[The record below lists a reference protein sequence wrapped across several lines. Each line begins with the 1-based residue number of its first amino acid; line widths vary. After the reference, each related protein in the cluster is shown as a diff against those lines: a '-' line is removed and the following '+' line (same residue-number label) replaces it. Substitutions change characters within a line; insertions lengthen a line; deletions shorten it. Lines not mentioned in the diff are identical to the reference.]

1 MAHGTDKDRLR
12 YAVVGAGNIAQAAV
26 LPAFAHASE
35 NSELAAIVS
44 DNAEKRAALGKK
56 YGVATAAY
64 AELETIADQEEVD
77 AVYLALPNTLH
88 RPFTERAAA
97 VGLHVLCEKPMAM
110 TSDDC
115 KAMVSAC
122 EEAHRRLMIAYRLH
136 FEECNLRAIE
146 IVRSGQIG
154 EPRFISAVF
163 SQQVRSGDIRTQSRT
178 GGGALF
184 DMGIY
189 CINAARFL
197 FAAEPR
203 EVVALQVRGSEERF
217 REVDE
222 MTSALLRFPEDRL
235 AQITASQGA
244 SDVETC
250 RVVGT
255 EGDLRIEPAFGYAG
269 VLKHFLTVGGKIE
282 ETSFPKRDHFAPEL
296 VYFSRCVIDGV
307 SPAPSG
313 REGWADVRIMEAMQQ
328 SARTGERVSLEP
340 YEPGARPDPSRE
352 IRKPAVRPPR
362 TVHAP
367 PPNR

>member
-1 MAHGTDKDRLR
+1 MAHPTDKDRIR
-12 YAVVGAGNIAQAAV
+12 YAVVGAGNIAQVAV

-35 NSELAAIVS
+35 NSELAAILS

-64 AELETIADQEEVD
+64 ADLETIADQEEVD

-97 VGLHVLCEKPMAM
+97 AGLHVLCEKPMAM
-110 TSDDC
+110 TSVDC
-115 KAMVSAC
+115 KAMVNAC
-122 EEAHRRLMIAYRLH
+122 EEAKRRLMIAYRLH
-136 FEECNLRAIE
+136 FEECNLRAVE
-146 IVRSGQIG
+146 IVRDGQIG
-154 EPRFISAVF
+154 EPRFISAAF

-189 CINAARFL
+189 AINAARFL
-197 FAAEPR
+197 FAAEPA
-203 EVVALQVRGSEERF
+203 EVVALQVQGSEERF

-222 MTSALLRFPEDRL
+222 MTSALLRFPGNRV

-250 RVVGT
+250 RIVGT
-255 EGDLRIEPAFGYAG
+255 EGDLRIEPAFGYSG
-269 VLKHFLTVGGKIE
+269 VLKHFLTMGGKTE
-282 ETSFPKRDHFAPEL
+282 ETSFGKRDQFAPEL
-296 VYFSRCVIDGV
+296 VYFSRCIIDGV

-313 REGWADVRIMEAMQQ
+313 REGWADVRIMEAMQR

-340 YEPGARPDPSRE
+340 FEPGARPDPSRE

-367 PPNR
+367 APNR

>member
-1 MAHGTDKDRLR
+1 MEHGTDKDRVR
-12 YAVVGAGNIAQAAV
+12 YAVVGAGNIAQVAV
-26 LPAFAHASE
+26 LPAFAHAKE

-64 AELETIADQEEVD
+64 ADLENIADQEELD

-88 RPFTERAAA
+88 RSFVERAAGA
-97 VGLHVLCEKPMAM
+97 RLHVLCEKPMAM

-115 KAMVSAC
+115 QAMVSAC
-122 EEAHRRLMIAYRLH
+122 DAAHVRLMIAYRLH

-154 EPRFISAVF
+154 EPRFFSGAF
-163 SQQVRSGDIRTQSRT
+163 SQQVRPGDIRTQSQT

-197 FAAEPR
+197 FGAEPL
-203 EVVALQVRGSEERF
+203 EVVALQVQGSDERF

-222 MTSALLRFPEDRL
+222 MASGLLRFPGNRI
-235 AQITASQGA
+235 AQLTASQGA
-244 SDVETC
+244 SDVGSY

-255 EGDLRIEPAFGYAG
+255 EGDLRVEPAFGYTG
-269 VLKHFLTVGGKIE
+269 VLKHFLTLGGKTE
-282 ETSFPKRDHFAPEL
+282 ETSFGKRDQFAPEL
-296 VYFSRCVIDGV
+296 VYFSRCIIDGV
-307 SPAPSG
+307 SPGPSG

-340 YEPGARPDPSRE
+340 FDPGARPDPSQE

-362 TVHAP
+362 PVHAP
-367 PPNR
+367 APSR